1 MLILR
6 RLPFLVGL
14 VFSHQQRLCTVQ
26 TQQHLNVITAGS
38 SGLVGTEL
46 IKQMLEHEP
55 IQHIYALSRKD
66 LPFYHPKLEVIKHSE
81 LDIQDWDDTKP
92 SPTLGFI
99 CLGTTLKQAGS
110 KKALE
115 KVDYELV
122 CKVAQQM
129 QVIGV
134 KKLCVVSSLGA
145 SIHSL
150 SHYLRCKG
158 KMEMA
163 IERLDFDQVVF
174 VRPGPLVGLRE
185 LPRNDERI
193 TQAILRVL
201 RPLMLGPLA
210 KMIPIR
216 ASHVATAMQYSLFAD
231 SSKKVLILDSVSM
244 RQLLKKYQ

>member
-1 MLILR
+1 M
-6 RLPFLVGL
+6 
-14 VFSHQQRLCTVQ
+14 H
-26 TQQHLNVITAGS
+26 TQEHLNVITAGG

-55 IQHIYALSRKD
+55 IEHIYALSRKD
-66 LPFYHPKLEVIKHSE
+66 LPFFHPKLEVIKHSD
-81 LDIQDWDDTKP
+81 LDVHDWDDSKP
-92 SPTLGFI
+92 VPTYGFI

-115 KVDYELV
+115 SVDYELV

-129 QVIGV
+129 KVMGV

-145 SIHSL
+145 SIHSF

-158 KMEMA
+158 KMELA
-163 IERLDFDQVVF
+163 LERLEFEQVVF

-185 LPRNDERI
+185 QPRADERI
-193 TQAILRVL
+193 TQAILKVL

-216 ASHVATAMQYSLFAD
+216 ASHVATAMQFSLFSG
-231 SSKKVLILDSVSM
+231 SSKKVSVLDSVAM
-244 RQLLKKYQ
+244 RKLLKKYQ